1 VAVRRRDPVCG
12 AVMRAE
18 HAATAIVRRVPLPT
32 VGGAEQD
39 MAMSA
44 TRHSAEYLASQRW
57 TADRVRHE
65 LIDEAHPSPRYEFID
80 GELLVSPSPE
90 YLHQRI
96 VAELLVALYA
106 YVKAHGV
113 GVALTSPSDVAV
125 APNTVAQPD
134 VFVVAPAEVARL
146 GFTRGHQPIRQ
157 LLLAIEVL
165 SPPSVRTDRL
175 TKRRFYAR
183 AGVPEY
189 WVVDP
194 ERRVVER
201 TVAGDERVLLE
212 DGRLVWAPAASGE
225 PFHLDLRAL
234 FDETMG
240 PGPEEADG

>member
-1 VAVRRRDPVCG
+1 MP
-12 AVMRAE
+12 
-18 HAATAIVRRVPLPT
+18 
-32 VGGAEQD
+32 
-39 MAMSA
+39 A
-44 TRHSAEYLASQRW
+44 TRHSPEYLASQRW
-57 TADRVRHE
+57 TAERVRHE

-96 VAELLVALYA
+96 VVALIVRLHA
-106 YVKAHGV
+106 YVEAHALGAV
-113 GVALTSPSDVAV
+113 LTSPSDVAV

-134 VFVVAPAEVARL
+134 VFVVTPAEVARL
-146 GFTRGHQPIRQ
+146 GFTRGHQPIRE
-157 LLLAIEVL
+157 LLLAVEVL
-165 SPPSVRTDRL
+165 SPSSVRTDRL
-175 TKRRFYAR
+175 KKRRFYAR

-212 DGRLVWAPAASGE
+212 DGRLAWTPVAGVE
-225 PFHLDLRAL
+225 PFHLDLTAL

-240 PGPEEADG
+240 PEESDG

>member
-1 VAVRRRDPVCG
+1 
-12 AVMRAE
+12 MLS
-18 HAATAIVRRVPLPT
+18 HAPLPPM
-32 VGGAEQD
+32 VGAEQS
-39 MAMSA
+39 MGMPV
-44 TRHSAEYLASQRW
+44 TRHSPEFLASQRW
-57 TADRVRHE
+57 TADRVRYE

-106 YVKAHGV
+106 YVKSHGI
-113 GVALTSPSDVAV
+113 GVALTSPSDVEV
-125 APNTVAQPD
+125 APNTIAQPD

-146 GFTRGHQPIRQ
+146 GLTRGHQPIRE

-165 SPPSVRTDRL
+165 SPSSVRTDRL

-212 DGRLVWAPAASGE
+212 DGRLVWTPMAGVE
-225 PFHLDLRAL
+225 PFHLDLPAL

-240 PGPEEADG
+240 PEEADG

>member
-1 VAVRRRDPVCG
+1 MGMSTPRHPP
-12 AVMRAE
+12 E
-18 HAATAIVRRVPLPT
+18 H
-32 VGGAEQD
+32 
-39 MAMSA
+39 
-44 TRHSAEYLASQRW
+44 LASQRW
-57 TADRVRHE
+57 TAERVRHE

-106 YVKAHGV
+106 YVKAHGL

-165 SPPSVRTDRL
+165 SPSSVRTDRL
-175 TKRRFYAR
+175 MKRRFYAR

-212 DGRLVWAPAASGE
+212 DDRLLWAPTSAPE
-225 PFHLDLRAL
+225 PLVIALPAL
-234 FDETMG
+234 FDEVLGSDADMG
-240 PGPEEADG
+240 A